1 MKLQRL
7 QINAFRGATKPLT
20 IEFDSQKPITM
31 VFGENGNGKSSISDA
46 LICLCT
52 DSIGSLTD
60 KSSVDKKFLRSLNST
75 TEDVSISLQTTTG
88 VFKAQ
93 LNSNGTTFTKTPVEG
108 LPQVRQMRR
117 KQVTKLLDAE
127 PSERY
132 TELQEYID
140 VSEILKCEATLRS
153 LEKELKASLRSQNAI
168 AKEAENVLSTIWE
181 KEGKPRINW
190 ENWSEQEASR
200 DINELNQKL
209 LALESFL
216 ENWRT
221 AYKGIEVY
229 RGAISRERAAWR
241 TLSTAKEALKKFTQD
256 NSDSNITLLQLLT
269 EAQKYIKPLLDLKNC
284 PVCGKDADR
293 EELVRR
299 IDEQVKNMK
308 QLNGLN
314 QSLIHANNEH
324 NAANINITAA
334 EKICFEQFKSFCTAQ
349 LETVKKHIPE
359 STDLFSGF
367 ISLSNQ
373 ADQTVYLKE
382 YLSAF
387 HVTNTTLG
395 VDHKDVDG
403 QVKKHNGISTQYTSL
418 LNARKSVEEIQ
429 TKLDTAQEALVLVE
443 TTRKDFI
450 NEELRSI
457 SGTVEALYMK
467 IHPEEAIG
475 SVEMSLNLNFKHS
488 IDIHA
493 RFQDLEKITPQS
505 LYSESHL
512 DTLGLCIF
520 LALAKKYHEPNTIL
534 ILDDVMMS
542 VDHSH
547 LERVIGVLH
556 EDLSEFAH
564 IFITTHYRPWRE
576 LYRHGRAPASRIQFV
591 ELMPWT
597 LERGI
602 KFYNGKVNLEELREN
617 INLEQIDRQ
626 KLCSLS
632 GVILE
637 SIFDFLAVKYQCK
650 MARKPKNEYVLRE
663 LTDCLDSKLQRAL
676 VVQHIAVDGAG
687 KIIENQ
693 IEKEIQLQPIIQNL
707 KGLAIIRN
715 WVGAHFNPDGFNISD
730 AEIIQFANLTLEL
743 GGLLTCPSEG
753 GFPIKS
759 ASGIYHA
766 TKSGR
771 IRMLPY
777 VQPQ

>member
-1 MKLQRL
+1 MKLQTL

-52 DSIGSLTD
+52 DSIGSLAD
-60 KSSVDKKFLRSLNST
+60 KSSVDKKFLRALNSA

-88 VFKAQ
+88 NFTAQ
-93 LNSNGTTFTKTPVEG
+93 LNQNGTTFTKTPADG

-140 VSEILKCEATLRS
+140 VGEILKCETALRA
-153 LEKELKASLRSQNAI
+153 LEKELKGTLKSQSAVAN
-168 AKEAENVLSTIWE
+168 ESERVLSTVWE
-181 KEGKPRINW
+181 KESKPGVGW
-190 ENWSEQEASR
+190 EQWSEKETSR
-200 DINELNQKL
+200 DINELNLKL
-209 LALESFL
+209 TALNGFL
-216 ENWRT
+216 ENWRS
-221 AYKGIEVY
+221 AYNGIEMY
-229 RGAISRERAAWR
+229 RAAISRERA
-241 TLSTAKEALKKFTQD
+241 TSKSLITAQENLEKFVND
-256 NSDSNITLLQLLT
+256 NPDNNISLMQLLT
-269 EAQKYIKPLLDLKNC
+269 EAQKYIKPVLDLKHC
-284 PVCGKDADR
+284 PVCGKDAVR
-293 EELVRR
+293 EELVQR

-308 QLNGLN
+308 RLNELN
-314 QSLIHANNEH
+314 QALINARHIHQSAKTNLNE
-324 NAANINITAA
+324 A
-334 EKICFEQFKSFCTAQ
+334 EIMCFGLFNTFCIGQ
-349 LETVKKHIPE
+349 LETVKKYIPE
-359 STDLFSGF
+359 STELFSGF
-367 ISLSNQ
+367 IPLTDQ
-373 ADQTVYLKE
+373 MDQTAYLKE
-382 YLSAF
+382 HLPAF
-387 HVTNTTLG
+387 QVTNTTLG
-395 VDHKDVDG
+395 IDQKEIDG
-403 QVKKHNGISTQYTSL
+403 QVKQHNSISTQYNSL
-418 LNARKSVEEIQ
+418 IKARNSVEIIQ
-429 TKLDTAQEALVLVE
+429 TKLE
-443 TTRKDFI
+443 TTQKALALIESTRKEFI
-450 NEELRSI
+450 NEELNSI

-467 IHPEEAIG
+467 IHPAESIG
-475 SVEMSLNLNFKHS
+475 RVEMSLNLNFKHS

-493 RFQDLEKITPQS
+493 RFQDLDKITPQS

-547 LERVIGVLH
+547 LERVIEVLH
-556 EDLSEFAH
+556 EDLGEFAH

-597 LERGI
+597 IERGI
-602 KFYNGKVNLEELREN
+602 RFYNGKVNLEELRQHLN
-617 INLEQIDRQ
+617 SEQIDRQ

-663 LTDCLDSKLQRAL
+663 LTDCLDSKLQKAL
-676 VVQHIAVDGAG
+676 VVQQIAVDETG
-687 KIIENQ
+687 KIIDNQ
-693 IEKEIQLQPIIQNL
+693 IEKETQLQPIIQNL

-730 AEIIQFANLTLEL
+730 AEVCQFAELTLEF
-743 GGLLTCPSEG
+743 GELLTCPMEG

-759 ASGIYHA
+759 TSGMYHA
-766 TKSGR
+766 TRSGR
-771 IRMLPY
+771 IRMLPFT
-777 VQPQ
+777 QPQ

>member
-1 MKLQRL
+1 MKLQKL

-20 IEFDSQKPITM
+20 IDFDSQKPITM

-60 KSSVDKKFLRSLNST
+60 KSSVDKKFLRALNSKT
-75 TEDVSISLQTTTG
+75 ADVSISLQTTIGT
-88 VFKAQ
+88 FTAQ
-93 LNSNGTTFTKTPVEG
+93 LNPNGTTFTKNPADG
-108 LPQVRQMRR
+108 LPKVRQMRR

-140 VSEILKCEATLRS
+140 VSEILKCEATLRAYEKTLTTS
-153 LEKELKASLRSQNAI
+153 LKTQNAV
-168 AKEAENVLSTIWE
+168 AKEAGKVLSTIWE
-181 KEGKPRINW
+181 KEDKPGEGW
-190 ENWSEQEASR
+190 EEWSEQEASR

-209 LALESFL
+209 AALNSFL
-216 ENWRT
+216 DNWRT
-221 AYKGIEVY
+221 AYNGIEVY
-229 RGAISRERAAWR
+229 RASISRERAAWR
-241 TLSTAKEALKKFTQD
+241 TYTAAQEALEKFVKD
-256 NSDSNITLLQLLT
+256 NPDSNISLMQLLT
-269 EAQKYIKPLLDLKNC
+269 EAQKYIKPVLDLKNC
-284 PVCGKDADR
+284 PVCGKDTKR
-293 EELVRR
+293 EELVQR
-299 IDEQVKNMK
+299 IDEEVKNMR
-308 QLNGLN
+308 QLNELN
-314 QSLIHANNEH
+314 QTLISARNGHK
-324 NAANINITAA
+324 AASTNLTAA
-334 EKICFEQFKSFCTAQ
+334 EKICFDHFNDFCVAQ
-349 LETVKKHIPE
+349 LETVKKYIPE
-359 STDLFSGF
+359 SEELFSGF
-367 ISLSNQ
+367 IQLTNQ
-373 ADQTVYLKE
+373 GEQTVYLKNN
-382 YLSAF
+382 LPAF

-395 VDHKDVDG
+395 IDQKEIDG
-403 QVKKHNGISTQYTSL
+403 QVKQHNSISTQFTSL
-418 LNARKSVEEIQ
+418 INARNSVEGIKK
-429 TKLDTAQEALVLVE
+429 KLQTAQETLALVE
-443 TTRKDFI
+443 TTRKEFI
-450 NEELRSI
+450 NDELRSI

-467 IHPEEAIG
+467 IHPEESIG

-493 RFQDLEKITPQS
+493 RFQNLEKITPQS

-547 LERVIGVLH
+547 LGRVIEVLH
-556 EDLSEFAH
+556 EDLGEFAH

-576 LYRHGRAPASRIQFV
+576 LYRHGRAPASKIQFV

-602 KFYNGKVNLEELREN
+602 RFQNGKVNLEELREN
-617 INLEQIDRQ
+617 INREQIDRQ

-663 LTDCLDSKLQRAL
+663 LTDCLDSKLQKAL
-676 VVQHIAVDGAG
+676 MVQHIAVDEAG

-693 IEKEIQLQPIIQNL
+693 IEKETQLQPIIQNL

-715 WVGAHFNPDGFNISD
+715 WVGAHFNPDGFDISD
-730 AEIIQFANLTLEL
+730 DEVIQFATLTLEL
-743 GGLLTCPSEG
+743 GELLTCPEEG

-771 IRMLPY
+771 IRMLPF